1 MKNIKEIRANIF
13 HNDIIRE
20 KVIFNIKK
28 TESIE
33 ELKKDP
39 KSMKL
44 LDKYKYL
51 KKLEKKRKL
60 KMNDKEKP
68 INDGIKLLEEMII
81 ILKETNESFITT
93 KDQIKVVTASTGSG
107 DRKLSREL
115 VSLFNKIDINLNSEL
130 PDDVYT
136 KTLIEKIKKVCIK
149 LTKKIEIKI
158 NELKKIKQNKF
169 N

>member
-1 MKNIKEIRANIF
+1 
-13 HNDIIRE
+13 IRE

-60 KMNDKEKP
+60 KMNDKEICLVEVKRSTKP
-68 INDGIKLLEEMII
+68 VFTKKKTNVEFFIRTGASTKPLNM
-81 ILKETNESFITT
+81 KETYEYI
-93 KDQIKVVTASTGSG
+93 
-107 DRKLSREL
+107 EL
-115 VSLFNKIDINLNSEL
+115 HFKNL
-130 PDDVYT
+130 
-136 KTLIEKIKKVCIK
+136 
-149 LTKKIEIKI
+149 
-158 NELKKIKQNKF
+158 
-169 N
+169 